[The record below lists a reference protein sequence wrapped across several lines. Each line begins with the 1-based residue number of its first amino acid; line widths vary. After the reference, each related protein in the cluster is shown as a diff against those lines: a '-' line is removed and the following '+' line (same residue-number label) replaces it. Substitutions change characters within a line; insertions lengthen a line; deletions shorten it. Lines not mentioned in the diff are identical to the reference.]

1 MAMKVIDNF
10 IEDKEVFKSIKDLL
24 FSNTFPYF
32 YNDSTANTFDNKN
45 YFFSHNIIQKGK
57 VESPFFFD
65 MMPIIGRLNFNYI
78 HRIKINCFVN
88 TDKHFVSEPHRDMQE
103 PHKVALFYINTNNGY
118 TLFKNGDRVPSVENR
133 MLLFDG
139 KEKHSSVTQTDTKL
153 RINININYT

>member
-1 MAMKVIDNF
+1 MAIKVIDNF
-10 IEDKEVFKSIKDLL
+10 IEDKKIFKDIKDLL

-32 YNDSTANTFDNKN
+32 YLDITANQFDDKN
-45 YFFSHNIIQKGK
+45 FLFGHTLVQKGK

-65 MMPIIGRLNFNYI
+65 MMPIIG
-78 HRIKINCFVN
+78 
-88 TDKHFVSEPHRDMQE
+88 KHFVSEPHRDLQE

-139 KEKHSSVTQTDTKL
+139 SNLHSSVTQTDTKL